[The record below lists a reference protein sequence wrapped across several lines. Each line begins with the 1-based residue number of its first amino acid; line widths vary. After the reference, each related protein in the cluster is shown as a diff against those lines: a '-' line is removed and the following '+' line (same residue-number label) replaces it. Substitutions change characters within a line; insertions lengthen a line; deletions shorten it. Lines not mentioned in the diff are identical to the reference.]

1 MNYRQSDVV
10 LAAVRLTLKLT
21 ADVQWHGFCT
31 GRDTCSPCWTLKV
44 GSCCDGKTWAV
55 LIVAQNGPAVDDK
68 PCILSLPA

>member
-21 ADVQWHGFCT
+21 ADEQWRGCPT
-31 GRDTCSPCWTLKV
+31 GRDMCNPCWTTKI
-44 GSCCDGKTWAV
+44 GSCCDGATWAV
-55 LIVAQNGPAVDDK
+55 LTVAQNGPAVDDK